1 MIEQEYLCIHFV
13 FLGKLTPTKEK
24 HVDEKHVKKAER
36 LKNNLS
42 VHHTKKKKHK
52 EKDKHEHRSSHK
64 EKHQSKHHNHLKS
77 KDASEKNSQKHKEHN
92 SLSKNLPIASY
103 VNAEKLSEPTI
114 TTTKNKTLLNES
126 ASSETDSSIISQC
139 HDSTHVQNITSPNE
153 KLHNLCTI
161 QQSTVSCNVTKT
173 EDISDDS
180 LSSLIKHKIVESG
193 IKRKFSDFVNTENS
207 NTCKKV
213 KIEISDSDSL
223 HIKKETEPSI
233 LNVNI
238 SDSDN
243 TILKSANSCY
253 SSEMIDISEKQKCN
267 QEFSSENMNSV
278 LSENDLVSV
287 ENKNEKNCH
296 SLQISELEESK
307 ELDCDNLPF
316 HNKSDLTS
324 LNKACSKQFS
334 ESTIAE
340 SIYNEKEELHKGN
353 CNKGDLSHHS
363 SNKSDFRAFNH
374 NVQNADPQKSV
385 VASPAVSSAIIK
397 KETESEKHSKPD
409 HRTLSVKNEFSSSP
423 SKVKIHTEK
432 SKSDKSK
439 HDSKNFTNTKPKYL
453 KPSNVDKSEKEK
465 HLEKKS
471 KHHKEGKSSKS
482 SSTSNSIQNKKV
494 SSAPKDSKEKVL
506 HKDKSHSS
514 LKTELCLRCRQKLT
528 SHRNVSIQCKRD
540 RHDKILEKIG
550 VSQRIPRLP
559 QGLDMRHLKYG
570 KYIRLEVYPN
580 GGAALLHLYWD
591 EISHLHQKELRAL
604 AEEFLKVSFFFFL
617 RLIYRLFLKI

>member
-1 MIEQEYLCIHFV
+1 M
-13 FLGKLTPTKEK
+13 
-24 HVDEKHVKKAER
+24 
-36 LKNNLS
+36 S

-92 SLSKNLPIASY
+92 SLSKNLSIASY
-103 VNAEKLSEPTI
+103 INAEKLSEPTI

-139 HDSTHVQNITSPNE
+139 HDLTHKQNITSQND
-153 KLHNLCTI
+153 KLHNVCTL
-161 QQSTVSCNVTKT
+161 QQSIVSCNETKT

-180 LSSLIKHKIVESG
+180 LSSVVKHKIVESG
-193 IKRKFSDFVNTENS
+193 IKRKFSDFVNTEN
-207 NTCKKV
+207 NNFCKKV

-238 SDSDN
+238 SESDN
-243 TILKSANSCY
+243 SILKSSNSCY
-253 SSEMIDISEKQKCN
+253 SSETIDISSEKQKYN
-267 QEFSSENMNSV
+267 QEFTSENMGSV
-278 LSENDLVSV
+278 LSKNDLVSV
-287 ENKNEKNCH
+287 ENKNEKNNH
-296 SLQISELEESK
+296 SLQTSELEGNKDSK
-307 ELDCDNLPF
+307 ELDCDNLLF

-324 LNKACSKQFS
+324 LNEACSKLFS
-334 ESTIAE
+334 ESTITE
-340 SIYNEKEELHKGN
+340 SVFNENKNVHKSD
-353 CNKGDLSHHS
+353 CIKVDLSHHS
-363 SNKSDFRAFNH
+363 SNKSDFNILNH
-374 NVQNADPQKSV
+374 NVQNADHEESV
-385 VASPAVSSAIIK
+385 ITSPAVSSTIIK

-409 HRTLSVKNEFSSSP
+409 HRTLNVKNEFSSAP

-432 SKSDKSK
+432 NKSDKSK
-439 HDSKNFTNTKPKYL
+439 HDSKNFSKTKPKYL

-482 SSTSNSIQNKKV
+482 SSTSNSNQNKKV
-494 SSAPKDSKEKVL
+494 SSASKDSKEKVL

-540 RHDKILEKIG
+540 RHDKVLEKIG

-604 AEEFLKVSFFFFL
+604 AEEFLKVSFDEF
-617 RLIYRLFLKI
+617 I

>member
-1 MIEQEYLCIHFV
+1 MYLHFIL
-13 FLGKLTPTKEK
+13 LGKLTPTKEK

-92 SLSKNLPIASY
+92 SLSKNLSIASY
-103 VNAEKLSEPTI
+103 VNAENLSEPTI

-126 ASSETDSSIISQC
+126 ASSEIDSSIISQC
-139 HDSTHVQNITSPNE
+139 HDSTHMQNTTSQND
-153 KLHNLCTI
+153 KLHNLCNL
-161 QQSTVSCNVTKT
+161 QQSIVSCNVTKT

-180 LSSLIKHKIVESG
+180 LTSVVKHKIVESG
-193 IKRKFSDFVNTENS
+193 IKRKINDFVNTEN
-207 NTCKKV
+207 NNFCKKV
-213 KIEISDSDSL
+213 KIEISDSNSL

-233 LNVNI
+233 LNINI
-238 SDSDN
+238 SESGN
-243 TILKSANSCY
+243 SMLKSANSETISI
-253 SSEMIDISEKQKCN
+253 SSVKQECN
-267 QEFSSENMNSV
+267 QEFTSENMCSV
-278 LSENDLVSV
+278 LSKTDFVSV
-287 ENKNEKNCH
+287 ENKNEKNY
-296 SLQISELEESK
+296 SPQTSELEGSK
-307 ELDCDNLPF
+307 DSKVLGCDNLLSD
-316 HNKSDLTS
+316 NKNDLAR
-324 LNKACSKQFS
+324 LNETCSKQFS
-334 ESTIAE
+334 EPTIAE
-340 SIYNEKEELHKGN
+340 SVFNE
-353 CNKGDLSHHS
+353 NKNVHRSDCIKVDLSHHS
-363 SNKSDFRAFNH
+363 SNKSDFSILNY
-374 NVQNADPQKSV
+374 NVQNADHEESV
-385 VASPAVSSAIIK
+385 ITSPAVSSTIIK
-397 KETESEKHSKPD
+397 KETESDKHSKPD

-423 SKVKIHTEK
+423 SKVKIHSEK

-439 HDSKNFTNTKPKYL
+439 HDSKNFTKTKPKYL
-453 KPSNVDKSEKEK
+453 KSSNVDKSEKEK

-471 KHHKEGKSSKS
+471 KHHKEGKSYKS
-482 SSTSNSIQNKKV
+482 SSTSNSNQNKKV
-494 SSAPKDSKEKVL
+494 SSVSKDSKEKVF

-540 RHDKILEKIG
+540 RHDKVLEKIG

-591 EISHLHQKELRAL
+591 EISHLHPKELRAL
-604 AEEFLKVSFFFFL
+604 AEEFLKVSFLADEF
-617 RLIYRLFLKI
+617 I

>member
-1 MIEQEYLCIHFV
+1 M
-13 FLGKLTPTKEK
+13 
-24 HVDEKHVKKAER
+24 
-36 LKNNLS
+36 S

-92 SLSKNLPIASY
+92 SLSKNLSIASY

-139 HDSTHVQNITSPNE
+139 HDSTHMQNITSQNDKP
-153 KLHNLCTI
+153 HNLCSL
-161 QQSTVSCNVTKT
+161 QQSIVSCSATKT

-180 LSSLIKHKIVESG
+180 LSSVVKHKIVESG
-193 IKRKFSDFVNTENS
+193 IKRKFGDFVNTENS
-207 NTCKKV
+207 NFCKKV
-213 KIEISDSDSL
+213 KIEISDPDSL

-238 SDSDN
+238 SESDN
-243 TILKSANSCY
+243 LMLNSANSCY
-253 SSEMIDISEKQKCN
+253 SSETIDIGSVKQECN
-267 QEFSSENMNSV
+267 QEFTSENMDNV
-278 LSENDLVSV
+278 LSKNDLVSV
-287 ENKNEKNCH
+287 EKKNEKNDH
-296 SLQISELEESK
+296 SPQTSELEGSK
-307 ELDCDNLPF
+307 DSKVLDCDNNLLF
-316 HNKSDLTS
+316 DDKNDLAS
-324 LNKACSKQFS
+324 LNEASSKLFS
-334 ESTIAE
+334 ESTITE
-340 SIYNEKEELHKGN
+340 SVFNE
-353 CNKGDLSHHS
+353 NKNVHRSDCIKVDLSLPL
-363 SNKSDFRAFNH
+363 NKSDFSILNH
-374 NVQNADPQKSV
+374 NVQNADHEESV
-385 VASPAVSSAIIK
+385 ITSPAVSSTIIK
-397 KETESEKHSKPD
+397 KETESEKHSKPNQ
-409 HRTLSVKNEFSSSP
+409 RTLNVKNEFSSTS
-423 SKVKIHTEK
+423 SKVRIHSEK

-439 HDSKNFTNTKPKYL
+439 HDSKNFTKTKPKYL

-471 KHHKEGKSSKS
+471 KHHKEGKSYKS
-482 SSTSNSIQNKKV
+482 SSTSNSNQNKKV
-494 SSAPKDSKEKVL
+494 SSASKDSKEKVL

-540 RHDKILEKIG
+540 RHDKVLEKIG
-550 VSQRIPRLP
+550 VSQKIPRLP

-591 EISHLHQKELRAL
+591 EISHLHPKELRAL
-604 AEEFLKVSFFFFL
+604 AEEFLKVRFFFF
-617 RLIYRLFLKI
+617 